1 MAKLRSL
8 KALKRD
14 ALKAWGKVILTR
26 YPKCVVCGEQS
37 RHPHHLFP
45 RSRYLH
51 LQMDLR
57 NGRGLCVRCH
67 YAIHYDPIIPLL
79 KILSTDI
86 HPALITDARLGRRK
100 NPYKRNELE
109 NIIIALKGA

>member
-1 MAKLRSL
+1 
-8 KALKRD
+8 
-14 ALKAWGKVILTR
+14 
-26 YPKCVVCGEQS
+26 
-37 RHPHHLFP
+37 
-45 RSRYLH
+45 
-51 LQMDLR
+51 
-57 NGRGLCVRCH
+57 
-67 YAIHYDPIIPLL
+67 L